1 MQSDKYRY
9 QSPPQAIT
17 KPFSEIPTGVSDT
30 SEKFTRNLNFESKS
44 QSRTDFFQMRWQS
57 KYVTFDTS
65 VLFHRIKKID
75 FFFNHHSQN
84 ISKSVLGIMP
94 MQDKKK

>member
-1 MQSDKYRY
+1 M
-9 QSPPQAIT
+9 
-17 KPFSEIPTGVSDT
+17 SDT

-44 QSRTDFFQMRWQS
+44 QSRTDFFQMRWKS

-65 VLFHRIKKID
+65 VLFHRKKKR
-75 FFFNHHSQN
+75 FFFKHHSQN

-94 MQDKKK
+94 MQDKKSDYLN